1 MPTSMQ
7 IIPICQSTFQPS
19 HDLRFESVSP
29 ILLIQD
35 ASVPTWHHPPR
46 TQSVSRKVA
55 RCLWKFQRVKV
66 RLTPIKHPG
75 HDDRLGAYNDDLGDS
90 EYSPSRCKVLFAVLT
105 FVVLLVPG
113 YTILEPL
120 SPP

>member
-1 MPTSMQ
+1 MQ
-7 IIPICQSTFQPS
+7 IIPICQSAFQSS
-19 HDLRFESVSP
+19 HDHRSESVSP
-29 ILLIQD
+29 ILLVQD

-55 RCLWKFQRVKV
+55 RCLCKFQRVKV

-75 HDDRLGAYNDDLGDS
+75 HDDRLGAYNDDLSDS
-90 EYSPSRCKVLFAVLT
+90 EYHRKVLFAVLI
-105 FVVLLVPG
+105 FVVLVVSAH
-113 YTILEPL
+113 TILEPL